1 MAKLVRDNIIK
12 IIEKEGRN
20 PKYRILS
27 KKEFIKELKNKL
39 IEESLEVKESK
50 SKKELL
56 LELSDVSEVFHH
68 LLKSLKIS
76 KKKLKKIQSKKRKK
90 KGSFAKRIF
99 LIKQ

>member
-1 MAKLVRDNIIK
+1 MAKLVRDNMIK
-12 IIEKEGRN
+12 IIKKEGKS
-20 PKYRILS
+20 PKYKILS

-39 IEESLEVKESK
+39 IEESLEVKKSK

-56 LELSDVSEVFHH
+56 LELADVNEVFSH

-76 KKKLKKIQSKKRKK
+76 KKKLKKVQSKKRKK
-90 KGSFAKRIF
+90 KGSFNKKIF